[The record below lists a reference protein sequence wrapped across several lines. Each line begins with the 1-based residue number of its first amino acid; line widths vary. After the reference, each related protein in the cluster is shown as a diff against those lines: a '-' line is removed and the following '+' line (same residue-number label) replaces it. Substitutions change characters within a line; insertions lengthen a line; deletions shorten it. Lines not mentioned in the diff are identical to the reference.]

1 MSKPK
6 PAAAGHTTMSAAT
19 QLVQAETELAQV
31 DLMPEERAEAEA
43 HLDELR
49 NAARLQAGG
58 ERHAQLAEQELA
70 NYARAHGEPD
80 AEPET
85 APAAVPAT
93 PTDTAGE

>member
-6 PAAAGHTTMSAAT
+6 PAAAGHTTMSAAA
-19 QLVQAETELAQV
+19 QLVQAETEIAQL
-31 DLMPEERAEAEA
+31 DLTPEERAEAEA

-49 NAARLQAGG
+49 NAARIEA
-58 ERHAQLAEQELA
+58 EEARHAQLAEQELS
-70 NYARAHGEPD
+70 NSARAHGEPI